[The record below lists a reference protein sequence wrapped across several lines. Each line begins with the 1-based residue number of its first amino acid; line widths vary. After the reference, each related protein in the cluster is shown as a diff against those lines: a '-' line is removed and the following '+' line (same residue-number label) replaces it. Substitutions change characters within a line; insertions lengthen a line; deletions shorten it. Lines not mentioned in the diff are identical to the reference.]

1 MALNHSSL
9 RWFGTHALTSIPR
22 GLPSSLIQHE
32 LIRSV
37 LLGTLKRSGIASPVQ
52 RLVRSRF
59 HRYLSPCF
67 RLRIALAGVP

>member
-9 RWFGTHALTSIPR
+9 RWFETHAFTSIPR

-37 LLGTLKRSGIASPVQ
+37 LLGTLERQRSTSP
-52 RLVRSRF
+52 S
-59 HRYLSPCF
+59 
-67 RLRIALAGVP
+67 